1 MEPAFVAVYEPS
13 TVKEAE
19 QISSVTFPEVESK
32 QPGSHVGI
40 CVKQKNGRTDYILSS
55 DGATHPCLM
64 DNGMKASA
72 TYALWGNRLG
82 EDCTL
87 FLGNG
92 TLLQTLRLRSKPMFR

>member
-1 MEPAFVAVYEPS
+1 
-13 TVKEAE
+13 
-19 QISSVTFPEVESK
+19 
-32 QPGSHVGI
+32 
-40 CVKQKNGRTDYILSS
+40 
-55 DGATHPCLM
+55 M

-92 TLLQTLRLRSKPMFR
+92 TLLQTPSASVKADVPVNVLLEKEADGWYYTASGTCTVTLGGKTYKIRRCAKKTKL